1 MWYVEF
7 SGSHGYNWTFSR
19 IGPGQKKA
27 RRKKYRPSPTVGPK
41 FSAQA
46 QPVEAVFCRAVG
58 PGLPKILSLGP
69 AHGGYQANI
78 SCPGLARLHVLARW
92 VGPFLA
98 RVGPSWSGRAAYTQA
113 WSRAKNG
120 RQILL
125 KRPALF
131 GFDLKISVTWLYLLV
146 VVAYKAFCSIMS
158 HKFYTSLGTETAMQA
173 CPNCYLI

>member
-1 MWYVEF
+1 MWNFPVVTGITGHF
-7 SGSHGYNWTFSR
+7 LR
-19 IGPGQKKA
+19 LGQA
-27 RRKKYRPSPTVGPK
+27 RKKPDAKNTGPAQLLGHNSQPRPSPWRLFSVEPSGQAFLQ

-46 QPVEAVFCRAVG
+46 QPVEAIRPIFHAQAWPDYMFWPDG
-58 PGLPKILSLGP
+58 LGHFWPG
-69 AHGGYQANI
+69 
-78 SCPGLARLHVLARW
+78 
-92 VGPFLA
+92 
-98 RVGPSWSGRAAYTQA
+98 SGRAAYTQA

-146 VVAYKAFCSIMS
+146 VVAYQAFCSIMS